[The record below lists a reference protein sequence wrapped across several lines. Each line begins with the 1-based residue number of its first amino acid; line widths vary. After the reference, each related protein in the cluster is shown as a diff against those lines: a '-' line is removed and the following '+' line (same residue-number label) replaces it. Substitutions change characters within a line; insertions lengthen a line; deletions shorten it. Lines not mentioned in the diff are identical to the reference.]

1 MSELIASRRS
11 RFHELA
17 IPDSPVVQLNPQDI
31 ERPFA
36 DKPMRR
42 MVTMVGRSLLLRC
55 PNCGSR
61 GLLKNWFKM
70 NERCPSCGLR
80 VEREG
85 HDYMAGSVMFNL
97 VLSELVFTVALVGY
111 LLIVWPNVNWDAL
124 GIAAPLGM
132 AAAPFLLF
140 PFSKLV
146 WLAADLALRPAAA
159 SELTEKRP
167 GQRKAS

>member
-1 MSELIASRRS
+1 M
-11 RFHELA
+11 
-17 IPDSPVVQLNPQDI
+17 VKLNPQDI

-36 DKPMRR
+36 RGTLRR
-42 MVTMVGRSLLLRC
+42 MGTMVGRSLLLEC

-70 NERCPSCGLR
+70 NDRCPTCGLR

-85 HDYMAGSVMFNL
+85 HDYLSGSVLFNL
-97 VLSELVFTVALVGY
+97 VLAELLFAVALVGY
-111 LLIVWPNVNWDAL
+111 LLIAWPNVNWDAL

-132 AAAPFLLF
+132 AAAPFVLF

-146 WLAADLALRPAAA
+146 WLAADLALRPAHS
-159 SELTEKRP
+159 SELGVGEP
-167 GQRKAS
+167 GRKPT